1 MKGKLTKS
9 GVFLAAY
16 AITGILL
23 FGGIYL
29 FSPDSAVLDIA
40 SKTYISSAAA
50 ALAISDII
58 DGNRQWLR
66 VCSLLTVFGIVVYI
80 CLEVL

>member
-9 GVFLAAY
+9 GIFLAVY
-16 AITGILL
+16 AIIGIML

-29 FSPDSAVLDIA
+29 FSLDSTVLDIA

-66 VCSLLTVFGIVVYI
+66 ICSLFAVFGIVVYI